1 MQRLSAAIKEA
12 IESKYGSVA
21 KFSRL
26 IDIPYSTLN
35 NILKNGFDNSKF
47 SMVVDICRRLEV
59 ELPEQR
65 LPELDEAEVRI
76 IRKYSLLDN
85 RGRRLVENIV
95 EQEYKR
101 CIKF

>member
-35 NILKNGFDNSKF
+35 NILKNGFDNSK
-47 SMVVDICRRLEV
+47 SVSYTH
-59 ELPEQR
+59 
-65 LPELDEAEVRI
+65 LDV
-76 IRKYSLLDN
+76 
-85 RGRRLVENIV
+85 
-95 EQEYKR
+95 YKR
-101 CIKF
+101 QL